1 MNKRGNVLA
10 IVIAIILVIL
20 LAFGIGIYIIYKSA
34 TDLSQADKLNT
45 TESTTIYEPLVKSI
59 ILGEEQTITD
69 NDVNGIIAKLLNE
82 YTAKLTETD
91 TKNSLVVKRVAV
103 YMQNN
108 STAKLYADLHYN
120 QFRFIFTAD
129 ANITLDN
136 DNKLISIDVSNTKI
150 GTLSIPTDFIMSN
163 VSDSL
168 KQISPDIQVS
178 NNTIIVP
185 SEYTFEFM
193 KKEITLYISKLTL
206 SEGLATVQTNSAM
219 DVIGQ
224 FIDEFI
230 SSLITPGAV

>member
-10 IVIAIILVIL
+10 VVIAIILVIL

-69 NDVNGIIAKLLNE
+69 DDINGIIAKLLNE

-91 TKNSLVVKRVAV
+91 TKNSLVVKKVAV
-103 YMQNN
+103 YTQDND
-108 STAKLYADLHYN
+108 AVKLYADLRYN
-120 QFRFIFTAD
+120 QFRFIFSAD
-129 ANITLDN
+129 ANITLN
-136 DNKLISIDVSNTKI
+136 NENKLISMDISNTKI
-150 GTLSIPTDFIMSN
+150 GTLSIPTDFIMN
-163 VSDSL
+163 NISDSL
-168 KQISPDIQVS
+168 KKINPDIQLDG
-178 NNTIIVP
+178 NTIIVP

-206 SEGLATVQTNSAM
+206 SEGFATVQTNSAM
-219 DVIGQ
+219 DLIGQ

-230 SSLITPGAV
+230 SGIINY